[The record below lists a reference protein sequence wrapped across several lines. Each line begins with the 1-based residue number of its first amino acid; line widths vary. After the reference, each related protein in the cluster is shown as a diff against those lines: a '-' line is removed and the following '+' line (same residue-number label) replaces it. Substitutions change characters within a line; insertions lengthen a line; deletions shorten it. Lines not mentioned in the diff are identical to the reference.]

1 MNDLKT
7 FEKLLEESYLIEQQ
21 NLDKVLFKLQN
32 DARRGIDALE
42 TTEWSLLLRQYHEN
56 PQKMSASIRSA
67 CEHKL
72 GYLDTISL

>member
-7 FEKLLEESYLIEQQ
+7 FEKLLAESYIMEQQ
-21 NLDKVLFKLQN
+21 DLDKILSKLQN
-32 DARRGIDALE
+32 DAHRGIDGLK

-56 PQKMSASIRSA
+56 PQKMSSSVRSA
-67 CEHKL
+67 CRHKL